1 MTTAI
6 LSVPSALP
14 AERRLMT
21 IMFCDLVGST
31 ALAARLDAEDLR
43 DVLAIYQTHATN
55 LVKAAGG
62 RVARYQGD
70 GILAYFGYPFASED
84 DAERAVGAGLE
95 LALGVE
101 TGGEASEKLGMRI
114 GIATGVV
121 LVGELLRSDVADN
134 PPVIGETAN
143 LAARLQ
149 ELAQPNTAVVCDTT
163 HRLAGALF
171 EYRDLGLQR
180 AKGLTEPL
188 QSWQAVGRSKV
199 ANRFRALR
207 SPRLP
212 CVGRDAEIGVL
223 LDRWV
228 QAKAGHGS
236 VVVISGDPG
245 IGKSRLAFELAAKV
259 RSEGPN
265 VLRYDCSP
273 QHQNSM
279 LHPLLERLR
288 RVAGSKPDGE
298 SGVTLDALRSSF
310 VDRSDRVSAAVAM
323 LADLMALPVSVA
335 PPETDLDAKRKRALL
350 FDALVENLRQLAA
363 DRTLL
368 VLVEDAH
375 WIDSTSRELV
385 ELLVSRMSQWPI
397 LLVVTS
403 RPEFTPAWDGEPHAA
418 KIDLQPIKPRD
429 AEYLV
434 KCVPGAEGFPAEMVR
449 DIAARADGIPL
460 FIEELTKTVV
470 ESGAEGR
477 ATEIAPHNLPVI
489 PSSLHA
495 SLTARLDRLGRTRDV
510 ARVAAALGR
519 EFTFDL
525 LHASA
530 SQYTAEDLKD
540 ALQRLVQAE
549 LVSPSG
555 LSTQAFKFRHAL
567 IQDAAYGML
576 PRDERKA
583 LHERIAIALENRFP
597 EIIAAQPEIVAGHFT
612 KAGLAGSAVPYWTEA
627 GNRAVRGSALI
638 DAAKHFSEATRLV
651 GELPPS
657 PARDQAELGLQLAL
671 GPVIMATKGYAAAE
685 TLQVFM
691 RARELAGPSSP
702 PAEQLEILAGL
713 FNVHYGRAELEEAQA
728 AAQQHLQLA
737 QHYRNAEARAYCFLG
752 QTYSAQGAFDTART
766 HFEQALALLA
776 ENAEDTRSLGVYGSQ
791 YVVASAFLTGVYWAL
806 GDPEKAAAST
816 ARSIEYADKSGH
828 LVSIAL
834 ALITRL
840 LTPIPGG
847 LKGDPVEAEEA
858 VQFCARHGLGNFE
871 VWARFAQGAIIARRG
886 DPRKGIDVMRAAITA
901 AERLGSELFRP
912 VQLAT
917 VASAHARLNEPDE
930 ALALLDAAFA
940 ASQRSGERRVD
951 SALHRLRGEILIACK
966 KTKEGRQELL
976 RALEIAKAQQAK
988 SEEQRTAQ
996 TIAKLAGNRHPRA
1009 TGIRR
1014 PIAALR
1020 SLFGI

>member
-1 MTTAI
+1 
-6 LSVPSALP
+6 
-14 AERRLMT
+14 MT

-43 DVLAIYQTHATN
+43 DVLMVYQAHASA
-55 LVKAAGG
+55 LIEAAGG

-95 LALGVE
+95 LALGVDAAGKVPE
-101 TGGEASEKLGMRI
+101 PLGMRI

-149 ELAQPNTAVVCDTT
+149 ELAQPNTVVVCDTT

-171 EYRDLGLQR
+171 DYRDRGLQR

-188 QSWQAVGRSKV
+188 QSWQVLGRSRV
-199 ANRFRALR
+199 ANRFQALR

-212 CVGRDAEIGVL
+212 CVGRDAELEL
-223 LDRWV
+223 LFDRWAR
-228 QAKAGHGS
+228 AKAGHGS
-236 VVVISGDPG
+236 VVVVSGEPG

-259 RSEGPN
+259 RGQGPN

-279 LHPLLERLR
+279 LHPLLEHLR
-288 RVAGSKPDGE
+288 RVAGSSPDGE

-310 VDRSDRVSAAVAM
+310 VDRNDRVSAAVAM
-323 LADLMALPVSVA
+323 LADLMALPVGVA
-335 PPETDLDAKRKRALL
+335 PLETDLDAKRKRALL
-350 FDALVENLRQLAA
+350 FDALIENLRQLAA

-375 WIDSTSRELV
+375 WIDPTSRELV
-385 ELLVSRMSQWPI
+385 ELLVGRMSSWPI

-403 RPEFTPAWDGEPHAA
+403 RPAFAPAWDGEPQAA
-418 KIDLQPIKPRD
+418 RIDLQPIKPRD
-429 AEYLV
+429 AEFLV

-449 DIAARADGIPL
+449 DIAARADGVPL
-460 FIEELTKTVV
+460 YIEELTKAVV
-470 ESGAEGR
+470 DGGSAGGGDAV
-477 ATEIAPHNLPVI
+477 PHRPPII

-495 SLTARLDRLGRTRDV
+495 SLTARLDRLGRTREV

-530 SQYTAEDLKD
+530 PQYTAEDLKD

-555 LSTQAFKFRHAL
+555 LSAQAFKFRHAL

-576 PRDERKA
+576 PRGERKA
-583 LHERIAIALENRFP
+583 LHERIAIALENNFP
-597 EIIAAQPEIVAGHFT
+597 ELVAAQPEIVAGHFT
-612 KAGLAGSAVPYWTEA
+612 KAGLAGSAVPYWREA
-627 GNRAVRGSALI
+627 GDRAVRGSALI
-638 DAAKHFSEATRLV
+638 DAAKHYSEAIRLV
-651 GELPPS
+651 RELPPS

-671 GPVIMATKGYAAAE
+671 GPVVTATEGYAAAE

-702 PAEQLEILAGL
+702 PAEQVEILAGL

-728 AAQQHLQLA
+728 AARQHLQLA
-737 QHYRNAEARAYCFLG
+737 QHHRDAEARACCFLG
-752 QTYSAQGAFDTART
+752 QTYSAQGDFDTART
-766 HFEQALALLA
+766 HFEQALAILA
-776 ENAEDTRSLGVYGSQ
+776 ENPEDTRGLGVYGSQ
-791 YVVASAFLTGVYWAL
+791 YVVATAFLAGIYWAL

-816 ARSIEYADKSGH
+816 ARSFAYADKSGH
-828 LVSIAL
+828 IVSIAL

-858 VQFCARHGLGNFE
+858 VQFCARHGLINFE

-886 DPRKGIDVMRAAITA
+886 DPRKGIEVMQAAIAA

-917 VASAHARLNEPDE
+917 VASAHARLNEFDQ
-930 ALALLDAAFA
+930 ALALLDTAIAAA
-940 ASQRSGERRVD
+940 QRTGERRAD
-951 SALHRLRGEILIACK
+951 SALHRLRGEILIAAK
-966 KTKEGRQELL
+966 KTKEGTQELF
-976 RALEIAKAQQAK
+976 RALEIAKTQQAK

-996 TIAKLAGNRHPRA
+996 TIAKFALGRRFRA
-1009 TGIRR
+1009 TRIFR

-1020 SLFGI
+1020 ALFGS

>member
-1 MTTAI
+1 
-6 LSVPSALP
+6 
-14 AERRLMT
+14 MT

-43 DVLAIYQTHATN
+43 DVLMVYQAHATA
-55 LVKAAGG
+55 LIEAAGG

-70 GILAYFGYPFASED
+70 GILAYFGYPFVSED

-95 LALGVE
+95 LALGVDTAGMLPE
-101 TGGEASEKLGMRI
+101 TLGMRI

-121 LVGELLRSDVADN
+121 LVGELLPSDATDN

-149 ELAQPNTAVVCDTT
+149 ELAQPNTVVVCDTT

-171 EYRDLGLQR
+171 DYRDRGLQR

-188 QSWQAVGRSKV
+188 QSWQVLGRSKV

-212 CVGRDAEIGVL
+212 CVGRDAELEL
-223 LDRWV
+223 LFDRWTR
-228 QAKAGHGS
+228 AKVEHGS
-236 VVVISGDPG
+236 VVVISGEPG

-259 RSEGPN
+259 RGEGPN

-279 LHPLLERLR
+279 LHPLLEHLR
-288 RVAGSKPDGE
+288 RVAGSSPDGE
-298 SGVTLDALRSSF
+298 SGVTLEALRSSF

-323 LADLMALPVSVA
+323 LADLMALPVGVA
-335 PPETDLDAKRKRALL
+335 PPETDFDAKRKRALL
-350 FDALVENLRQLAA
+350 FDALIENLRQLAT

-375 WIDSTSRELV
+375 WIDPTSRELV
-385 ELLVSRMSQWPI
+385 ELLVSRMSRWPI

-403 RPEFTPAWDGEPHAA
+403 RPEFAPAWDGEPHAA

-429 AEYLV
+429 AEFLV
-434 KCVPGAEGFPAEMVR
+434 KCVPGAEGFPAEIVR

-460 FIEELTKTVV
+460 FIEELTKAVV
-470 ESGAEGR
+470 DGGSASGGGEAVPHR
-477 ATEIAPHNLPVI
+477 APVI

-495 SLTARLDRLGRTRDV
+495 SLTARLDRLGRTREV

-525 LHASA
+525 LHASM
-530 SQYTAEDLKD
+530 SQYTVEDLKD

-555 LSTQAFKFRHAL
+555 LSAQAFKFRHTL

-576 PRDERKA
+576 PRNERKA
-583 LHERIAIALENRFP
+583 LHERIAIALENNFP
-597 EIIAAQPEIVAGHFT
+597 ELVAAQPEIVAGHFT
-612 KAGLAGSAVPYWTEA
+612 KAGLAGSAVPYWRDA

-638 DAAKHFSEATRLV
+638 DAAKHYSEAIRLV
-651 GELPPS
+651 RELPPS

-671 GPVIMATKGYAAAE
+671 GPVVTATEGYAAAE
-685 TLQVFM
+685 TLRVFM
-691 RARELAGPSSP
+691 RARELAGPSSS
-702 PAEQLEILAGL
+702 PAEQVEILAGL
-713 FNVHYGRAELEEAQA
+713 FNVHYGRAELKEAQA

-737 QHYRNAEARAYCFLG
+737 QHHRDAEARAYCFLG
-752 QTYSAQGAFDTART
+752 QTSSAQGDFDTART
-766 HFEQALALLA
+766 HFEQALTILA

-791 YVVASAFLTGVYWAL
+791 YVVASAFLSGIYWAL

-834 ALITRL
+834 AQITRL

-858 VQFCARHGLGNFE
+858 VQFCARHGLINFE

-886 DPRKGIDVMRAAITA
+886 DPRKGIEVMRAAIAA

-917 VASAHARLNEPDE
+917 VASAHARLNEFDQ
-930 ALALLDAAFA
+930 ALALLDAAIA
-940 ASQRSGERRVD
+940 AAQRTGERRAD
-951 SALHRLRGEILIACK
+951 SALHRLRGEILIAAK
-966 KTKEGRQELL
+966 KTKEGTQELFC
-976 RALEIAKAQQAK
+976 ALEIAKAQKAK

-996 TIAKLAGNRHPRA
+996 TIAKLAPGRRFRA
-1009 TGIRR
+1009 TRIFR

-1020 SLFGI
+1020 SLFGS